1 MFFGP
6 DRRQRRNAPLGPGSR
21 MGPNKG
27 DSARRTTDHG
37 AGQYWTD
44 PSLTEEDVQRLLI
57 G

>member
-27 DSARRTTDHG
+27 DPARRR
-37 AGQYWTD
+37 TD
-44 PSLTEEDVQRLLI
+44 PSLTEEDVQRHLI